1 MIIPYRMSDLYAIL
15 GLNRNASQEDIR
27 DAFKKLAVKHHPDK
41 GGNAETYKKIQN
53 AYEVL
58 RDENRRRMY
67 DTTGSE
73 SENTVQQGG
82 MAAGG
87 IPFHFM
93 GGMGGMGPFGF
104 PGVSVDM
111 SDIFGNLFGG
121 EGNNNGRRGRKGGKG
136 PNKYHD
142 VGLRLQDFYKGHEI
156 KLKFNQAR
164 RCIPCSGTGAESTE
178 ICEPCGGK
186 GVRLITQQIGPM
198 MMQTRA
204 GCDVCNGEGKR
215 ILRQCRKCN
224 GKRFM
229 ESEKMLEI
237 HIVPGM
243 KDGEVLSYEGECSD
257 SADYDSPGDVVLTLR
272 RVDKKEEELDVYE
285 WKYEDLLIR
294 KQITYVESLLGFQ
307 MKLDDHPNGLSPVFT
322 WNGGPLIHG
331 AVLQMPGFGMPKKA
345 GGYGNLQIQVMIVP
359 PEAKKWSPEDAAKLQ
374 SVLGG
379 VSFSFPEGSNS
390 LGISSL
396 DSKLVVNTK

>member
-1 MIIPYRMSDLYAIL
+1 
-15 GLNRNASQEDIR
+15 
-27 DAFKKLAVKHHPDK
+27 
-41 GGNAETYKKIQN
+41 
-53 AYEVL
+53 
-58 RDENRRRMY
+58 
-67 DTTGSE
+67 
-73 SENTVQQGG
+73 
-82 MAAGG
+82 
-87 IPFHFM
+87 
-93 GGMGGMGPFGF
+93 
-104 PGVSVDM
+104 
-111 SDIFGNLFGG
+111 
-121 EGNNNGRRGRKGGKG
+121 
-136 PNKYHD
+136 
-142 VGLRLQDFYKGHEI
+142 
-156 KLKFNQAR
+156 
-164 RCIPCSGTGAESTE
+164 
-178 ICEPCGGK
+178 
-186 GVRLITQQIGPM
+186 
-198 MMQTRA
+198 
-204 GCDVCNGEGKR
+204 
-215 ILRQCRKCN
+215 
-224 GKRFM
+224 M